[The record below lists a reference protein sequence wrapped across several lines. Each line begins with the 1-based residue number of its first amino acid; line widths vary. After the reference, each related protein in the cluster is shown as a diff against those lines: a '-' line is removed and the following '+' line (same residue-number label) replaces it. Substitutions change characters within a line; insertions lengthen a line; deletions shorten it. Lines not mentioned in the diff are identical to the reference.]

1 MFFLVSARQHKQTNI
16 EATHKLYTQTRYAN
30 NIYRRIL
37 FEHANQWMFFFFNLF
52 EYAHMHEH
60 KQDMIKLII
69 VHELEH
75 LVSISNYSQQYLRT
89 TQHFWSGEGSLL
101 T

>member
-1 MFFLVSARQHKQTNI
+1 MDV
-16 EATHKLYTQTRYAN
+16 
-30 NIYRRIL
+30 
-37 FEHANQWMFFFFNLF
+37 FFFNLF